1 MQVLN
6 QTQVAQVSGGAND
19 IISQIHRMEW
29 NTYGVLL
36 ANAGIYAWNLIA
48 PNSKLPYAQKVEVN
62 QP

>member
-6 QTQVAQVSGGAND
+6 ESQVAQVSGAGND

-36 ANAGIYAWNLIA
+36 VNGGIAAWNLLA
-48 PNSKLPYAQKVEVN
+48 PNSKLPYAQKIPVK
-62 QP
+62 Q